1 MQRYANKLN
10 ITTFGVNFLLMAKIY
25 GKKTV
30 SYPGM
35 GNVIYIKKT
44 GTATIRIRISHT
56 QGITVTMPPVVPYTV
71 AETFF
76 ISRKD
81 DVIRAMERLEARQEL
96 SGQRKVPAPATPE
109 EKKRMKE
116 DAEKV
121 LLPFLEA
128 AACKYGFRYNRIS
141 FKNNRSNWGSC
152 SSKGNINLN
161 MRLVMLPQH
170 LQEYVI
176 LHELCHLRHPD
187 HGKEFH
193 ALLDRLC
200 QGQEK
205 ELRKELRSWL
215 II

>member
-10 ITTFGVNFLLMAKIY
+10 ITTFGINFLSMPKIY

-30 SYPGM
+30 SYPDIGDVM
-35 GNVIYIKKT
+35 YTKKSGT
-44 GTATIRIRISHT
+44 GTIRIRISSDRA
-56 QGITVTMPPVVPYTV
+56 ITVTLPPAVPYPV

-76 ISRKD
+76 LSRKN
-81 DVIRAMERLEARQEL
+81 DVIRAMERLEARQTL
-96 SGQRKVPAPATPE
+96 SGQQKVPAPATPE

-116 DAEKV
+116 DAERI

-128 AACKYGFRYNRIS
+128 AACKYGFSYNRIS

-193 ALLDRLC
+193 TLLDRLC
-200 QGQEK
+200 QGREK
-205 ELRKELRSWL
+205 ELRKELRNWL
-215 II
+215 LQ